1 VTAMTDDACWVDLC
15 DPDEAAL
22 RAALPQG
29 IHDVTLE
36 RLLRP
41 MRAAHESRP
50 RIEVRGTYVFG
61 VLVFPKVDG
70 DGVVNQEIDV
80 IATNEQL
87 ITIRKTLPGR
97 AACDLTG
104 ARNASSRIQASPGMC
119 LYMLFDE
126 IAEQFLDVVDGFDN
140 TIDELEDQVTALS
153 NIEVRTRISE
163 TRHDILHVRRVLA
176 PTRDAA
182 RAVLDDRVELEPET
196 LFPREVELHFADT
209 YDKLMRATDGLDLS
223 RDLLAGVRDFHQAE
237 VANDQNEVMKKL
249 TAIASMLLVPTFI
262 VGVYGQNLRGAP
274 EQHWQHGYAFSWAL
288 IIVTTLLQFSYFR
301 HKKWI

>member
-1 VTAMTDDACWVDLC
+1 MTDHSCWVDLC
-15 DPDEAAL
+15 DPDEETL
-22 RAALPQG
+22 RAALPDG

-41 MRAAHESRP
+41 TRAGHEPRP
-50 RIEVRGTYVFG
+50 RIEVRGSYVFG
-61 VLVFPKVDG
+61 VLVFPNVDG

-80 IATNEQL
+80 IATTERL
-87 ITIRKTLPGR
+87 ITIRKTVAGR
-97 AACDLTG
+97 AACDLTDARG
-104 ARNASSRIQASPGMC
+104 AASRIQASPGMC

-140 TIDELEDQVTALS
+140 TIDELEDHVTDLS
-153 NIEVRTRISE
+153 NIEVRTQISD

-196 LFPREVELHFADT
+196 LFPRDVELHFADT
-209 YDKLMRATDGLDLS
+209 YDKLLRATDGLDLS

-262 VGVYGQNLRGAP
+262 VGLYGQNLRGIP
-274 EQHWQHGYAFSWAL
+274 EFHWRYGYAFSWTL
-288 IIVTTLLQFSYFR
+288 IIVTTLGQFIYFR